1 MLVNGT
7 PFGFFQSSRGLRRG
21 FFFPFFVCSNH
32 TGAELPIGEGQGGE
46 FLVKFLDKRQG
57 GEAMEVSHF
66 LFFYL

>member
-1 MLVNGT
+1 MEHLSVS
-7 PFGFFQSSRGLRRG
+7 FRVRGG
-21 FFFPFFVCSNH
+21 SDGEFFFPFFVCSNH
-32 TGAELPIGEGQGGE
+32 RGAELPIGEGQGGE